1 MKRLFYLLLCIVMF
15 SPLSYSQSG
24 KVYVGIIEGE
34 IDLGLIPYVK
44 RVISEAEKNNASAV
58 IFKVNTFGGRVDAA
72 TEIKDAILNTDVLTI
87 AYIDKRAISAGSL
100 ISLSCKKIAM
110 SPGSSIGA
118 TTVVDASGVKQS
130 EKAQSYM
137 RSEMRA
143 TAERNGRRTDIAE
156 GMVDESIIV
165 EGLSDSLHLIT
176 LTANEAVKYDMADTI
191 SNNLDEVLASFNL
204 KNAELVSLDESWL
217 ESVVRFLN
225 NPIVSSLLIMIGLV
239 GLFTEIK
246 TPGWGLPGTAALIA
260 LALFFGSGF
269 LLDIASVFEILLFIA
284 GVVLLVLEIFVIPGF
299 GIAGIS
305 GIILIFAGIFLSLLS
320 DFPIIDGDMIMF
332 AIVQLALTL
341 LASIAFIAILWKTLP
356 KTKMFHQLVLDAS
369 ETTELGY
376 VSNPVY
382 VSLLNMEGKAL
393 TDLRPSGTAI
403 INDARVD
410 VVTFGNYIEKGSA
423 IIVKQVEG
431 TRVVV
436 EKKS

>member
-1 MKRLFYLLLCIVMF
+1 
-15 SPLSYSQSG
+15 
-24 KVYVGIIEGE
+24 VGIIEGE

-44 RVISEAEKNNASAV
+44 RVISEAEKNKASAV

-156 GMVDESIIV
+156 GMVDESIVV

-191 SNNLDEVLASFNL
+191 ANNLDEVLASFNL
-204 KNAELVSLDESWL
+204 GNAELVSLDESWL

-356 KTKMFHQLVLDAS
+356 KTKMFHQLVLDTS

-376 VSNPVY
+376 VSNPIY
-382 VSLLNMEGKAL
+382 ISLLNMEGKAL

-436 EKKS
+436 ERKS

>member
-1 MKRLFYLLLCIVMF
+1 MKRLFYLLLCIVIF
-15 SPLSYSQSG
+15 SPLSYSQSE
-24 KVYVGIIEGE
+24 KVYVGTIEGE

-44 RVISEAEKNNASAV
+44 RVISEAENNNASAV

-156 GMVDESIIV
+156 GMVDESIVV

-382 VSLLNMEGKAL
+382 ISLLNMEGKAL

-403 INDARVD
+403 INEARVD

>member
-1 MKRLFYLLLCIVMF
+1 MKKLLYLLLYIGLF
-15 SPLSYSQSG
+15 SPFCFSQEG

-34 IDLGLIPYVK
+34 IDLGLVPYVK
-44 RVISEAEKNNASAV
+44 RVISEAEQNNASAI

-72 TEIKDAILNTDVLTI
+72 TEIKDAILNTDILTI
-87 AYIDKRAISAGSL
+87 AYVDKRAISAGSL

-118 TTVVDASGVKQS
+118 TTVVDASGTKQS

-156 GMVDESIIV
+156 GMVDETIVV

-176 LTANEAVKYDMADTI
+176 LTAQEAVKYVMADTI
-191 SNNLDEVLASFNL
+191 AG
-204 KNAELVSLDESWL
+204 SLDETLAAFNLRNAEIVSLEESWI

-225 NPIVSSLLIMIGLV
+225 NPIISSLLIMIGLV

-269 LLDIASVFEILLFIA
+269 LLDLASVFEILLFIG
-284 GVVLLVLEIFVIPGF
+284 GVVLLILEIFVIPGF
-299 GIAGIS
+299 GIAGIG
-305 GIILIFAGIFLSLLS
+305 GIILILAGIFLSLLS
-320 DFPIIDGDMIMF
+320 DFPIVDGEMVMF
-332 AIVQLALTL
+332 AIIQLAMSLV
-341 LASIAFIAILWKTLP
+341 ASMALIALLWKFLP
-356 KTKMFHQLVLDAS
+356 KTKMFNDLILSSS
-369 ETTELGY
+369 ETSELGY
-376 VSNPVY
+376 ISNPGY
-382 VSLLNMEGKAL
+382 TSLLNMEGKAL

-410 VVTFGNYIEKGSA
+410 VVTFGSYIEKGSN

-431 TRVVV
+431 MRVVV